1 MIAEIISIGD
11 ELLTGQKVN
20 TNARFICSAFAG
32 AGIGVKRI
40 VVCTDSED
48 AIAGQFADSL
58 HRSDIVVVTGG
69 LGPTRDDRTKQAA
82 QRLLNR
88 SLVFDQDVY
97 ARTVERYRKN
107 GRKPS
112 RYLKQN
118 AMIIDGAVVI
128 PNEKGL
134 APGMIIAS
142 TEKFSGHYLVLM
154 PGVPLEMEAMM
165 QETVVPF
172 FSGKSGTVIVH
183 SHIKATGIGETGL
196 ADIISEIEDR
206 LPAGTSLAYLPH
218 AAGVDLRVSSTGTN
232 KRGVE
237 SDNRS
242 VVDAI
247 TGAAEEFVYATADRS
262 LEEEVGRLL
271 LSRGLRIATAE
282 SCTGGLL
289 SSRLTDVSGSSGYF
303 SQGFVVYSNE
313 SKERNLGVRS
323 ATLESCGAVS
333 EEVAGEM
340 AEGCLVRSGADLAVS
355 STGIAGPDGGTETKP
370 VGMVCLGLASRVEG
384 GGVETQTTTFYT
396 HGDRLRNKIRFS
408 EAALRMVWK
417 KLRDLPGPG

>member
-1 MIAEIISIGD
+1 MIAEVISIGD
-11 ELLTGQKVN
+11 ELLTGQKLN
-20 TNARFICSAFAG
+20 TNARFICSAFTG
-32 AGIGVKRI
+32 AGIGVERI

-48 AIAGQFADSL
+48 AIMGQFADSL
-58 HRSDIVVVTGG
+58 RRSDIVVVTGG
-69 LGPTRDDRTKQAA
+69 LGPTRDDRTKQATG
-82 QRLLNR
+82 RLLKKN
-88 SLVFDQDVY
+88 LVFDQDVY

-112 RYLKQN
+112 EYLKQN

-134 APGMIIAS
+134 APGMIIAC
-142 TEKFSGHYLVLM
+142 TEPFSGHYLVLM

-172 FSGKSGTVIVH
+172 FYGKSGTVIVH
-183 SHIKATGIGETGL
+183 SHINATGIGETGL
-196 ADIISEIEDR
+196 AEIISEIEDR
-206 LPAGTSLAYLPH
+206 LPGGTSLAYLPH
-218 AAGVDLRVSSTGTN
+218 AAGVELRVSSKGTD
-232 KRGVE
+232 KLSVE
-237 SDNRS
+237 NDNRS
-242 VVDAI
+242 VADAI
-247 TGAAEEFVYATADRS
+247 AGAAKEFVYSTADRS

-271 LSRGLRIATAE
+271 LSRGLSIATAE

-289 SSRLTDVSGSSGYF
+289 SSRLTDVSGSSRYF
-303 SQGFVVYSNE
+303 SQGFVVYGNE
-313 SKERNLGVRS
+313 SKEKNLGVRPL
-323 ATLESCGAVS
+323 TLESCGAVS

-370 VGMVCLGLASRVEG
+370 VGMVCLGLASRIGERG
-384 GGVETQTTTFYT
+384 IETKTTTFYT

-408 EAALRMVWK
+408 EAALRMVWQ
-417 KLRDLPGPG
+417 KLRD